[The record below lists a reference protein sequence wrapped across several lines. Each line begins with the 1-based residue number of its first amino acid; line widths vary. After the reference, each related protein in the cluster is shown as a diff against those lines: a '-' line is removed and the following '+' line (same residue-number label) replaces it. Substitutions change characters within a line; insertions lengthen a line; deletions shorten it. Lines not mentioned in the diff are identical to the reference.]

1 MRFEKMGIRVEVER
15 ADGSPVTGT
24 ILSGAAAREF
34 VEEHGIKR
42 KDKRPRLIVRHA
54 DDDYDIVPWAEVDDV
69 RRSEG
74 LEVFPFVRRSFDK
87 RL

>member
-42 KDKRPRLIVRHA
+42 KDKRARLVVRRI
-54 DDDYDIVPWAEVDDV
+54 DDDYGIVSWTEVVDV
-69 RRSEG
+69 KRTEG
-74 LEVFPFVRRSFDK
+74 
-87 RL
+87 